1 MRAVDSDEDGGRS
14 SRPSVREL
22 EVLHAVITT
31 RKTTAAAQR
40 LGVSQP
46 AVSRAIG
53 ALEARL
59 GRDLFVRDGG
69 RLVPTADA
77 FALDAEAAPI
87 FAALARLEHW
97 PNTPQSGSVL
107 RIMSSPTIT
116 HAFMSPLVIRFLQVE
131 PETRIQ
137 MEVGRSTDAVSAV
150 ADGTADLGIV
160 DVAIAHAGVRAEPF
174 RQSAAHVLMPSNHP
188 LAAKDRI
195 TPLDLAEVPLIA
207 VTRRFSARARIERA
221 FSDYGVE
228 PRVVLEAGT
237 LQFLAEVVKAGVG
250 VAVINPFPIAYTT
263 GPQLTFRPF
272 DPEIEYET
280 SFLFPA
286 TGGNLPVARRFVDFV
301 RQEQGALSPAGG

>member
-1 MRAVDSDEDGGRS
+1 MRESDSDDESGRS

-46 AVSRAIG
+46 AVSRAIA

-87 FAALARLEHW
+87 FAALERLASW
-97 PNTPQSGSVL
+97 PNAPTAGAVL
-107 RIMSSPTIT
+107 RILAPPTIAHT
-116 HAFMSPLVIRFLQVE
+116 FLAPLVVRFLAIE

-137 MEVGRSTDAVSAV
+137 MEIGRTEDAVRAV
-150 ADGTADLGIV
+150 ADGTADLGVV
-160 DVAIAHAGVRAEPF
+160 DVPAGHYGVRSEPF
-174 RQSAAHVLMPSNHP
+174 RQSIAHAMMPADHP
-188 LAAKDRI
+188 LAAKDEV
-195 TPLDLAEVPLIA
+195 TPADIGDTPLIA
-207 VTRRFSARARIERA
+207 VTRRFSQRARLERA

-228 PRVVLEAGT
+228 PRTVLEAGT
-237 LQFLAEVVKAGVG
+237 VQFLTEMVRAGVG
-250 VAVINPFPIAYTT
+250 VAVVNPFPIAYVT
-263 GPQLTFRPF
+263 GSRIAFRPF
-272 DPEIEYET
+272 MPQIEYES
-280 SFLFPA
+280 SFIFPA
-286 TGGNLPVARRFVDFV
+286 VGGNLPVARRFVDFV
-301 RQEQGALSPAGG
+301 RTEQADLVPVE